1 MVGFGFPMPGT
12 RTTVRSSH
20 GPIIDAHAH
29 PMLPGESP
37 ILGASHTAEEYLRL
51 AKGLDLRYAAAIVM
65 APRGDLPGTRAL
77 NNKVL
82 ALAQQAGS
90 KFFPVCSVH
99 PGDGPEALLELD
111 RVVKVGARGL
121 KLHPNTQQFDV
132 ADPTVAPVVRRAAE
146 HRLPVIFDG
155 YSPFDA
161 DQPGKFL
168 RLAIAVPDARLVLA
182 HAHGPLFPNLLVYE
196 VLSRYPW
203 WRRNVW
209 IDLSATAPLL
219 ARGPFSEQFAWVCR
233 KVGIDRLVF
242 GSDYPMDEPKSA
254 IEAVESFGF
263 SKPELS
269 AIFYDN
275 AAGLFGLP
283 AR

>member
-1 MVGFGFPMPGT
+1 MP
-12 RTTVRSSH
+12 RSLPPAGGSR
-20 GPIIDAHAH
+20 GPIIDAHTH

-37 ILGASHTAEEYLRL
+37 ILGAPHSADEYLRL
-51 AKGLDLRYAAAIVM
+51 AKGLDLRYAAAFVM
-65 APRGDLPGTRAL
+65 APRADIPGTRAL

-90 KFFPVCSVH
+90 KFVPVCSVH
-99 PGDGPEALLELD
+99 PGDGPEALIELD

-132 ADPTVAPVVRRAAE
+132 AEPAVAAVVRHAAE
-146 HRLPVIFDG
+146 LRIPVIFDG

-168 RLAIAVPDARLVLA
+168 RLAIAVPEARLVLA

-196 VLSRYPW
+196 VLARYPW

-254 IEAVESFGF
+254 VEAVVSYGF
-263 SKPELS
+263 SKSELS

-283 AR
+283 PR